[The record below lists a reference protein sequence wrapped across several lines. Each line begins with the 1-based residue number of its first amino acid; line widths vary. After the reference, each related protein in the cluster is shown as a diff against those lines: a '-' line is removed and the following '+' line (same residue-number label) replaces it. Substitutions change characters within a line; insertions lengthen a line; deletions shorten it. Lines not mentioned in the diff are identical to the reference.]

1 MMRIA
6 AKADANRP
14 KSQGVRFE
22 IKPWQKN
29 VTILWERATP
39 APPGEGIE
47 NPETGS
53 GPPIIRSGEIEPVK
67 MTDYG
72 IFAATEKS
80 DVPYAFV
87 IDARATH
94 VVENLLTHG
103 IVVERLNEAT
113 KLRVDQFVIAKS
125 EHSGREFQKHHE
137 LTLEGKWKSRDV
149 TFDAGTFIVR
159 TNQPLARLAFYLLDP
174 RSDDGLFEWGFFDEL
189 LGDVAPVAKV
199 MKPAPLDATIA
210 GSAAE

>member
-1 MMRIA
+1 MTYQFLHEILNAVDRHGAKMMRIA
-6 AKADANRP
+6 AKADAARL

-47 NPETGS
+47 NPETGN
-53 GPPIIRSGEIEPVK
+53 GPPIIRSGEIEPIK

-94 VVENLLTHG
+94 VIENLLTHG
-103 IVVERLNEAT
+103 IVVERLNEST
-113 KLRVDQFVIAKS
+113 KLRVDQFAIAKS
-125 EHSGREFQKHHE
+125 EHSC
-137 LTLEGKWKSRDV
+137 DV
-149 TFDAGTFIVR
+149 PKPPHD
-159 TNQPLARLAFYLLDP
+159 LA
-174 RSDDGLFEWGFFDEL
+174 
-189 LGDVAPVAKV
+189 
-199 MKPAPLDATIA
+199 
-210 GSAAE
+210 